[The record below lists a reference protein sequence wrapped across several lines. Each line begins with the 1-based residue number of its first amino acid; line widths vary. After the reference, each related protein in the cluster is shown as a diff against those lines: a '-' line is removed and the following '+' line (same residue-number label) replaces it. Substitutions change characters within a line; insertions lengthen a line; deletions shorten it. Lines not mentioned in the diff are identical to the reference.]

1 MGKSNFGK
9 EVRLASIPIIPICEM
24 PTIVPKLI
32 PIHLFIIYSSNYAFG
47 GSLGATDVIAMG
59 ACSILIVCA
68 GAA

>member
-24 PTIVPKLI
+24 PTTVPKLI
-32 PIHLFIIYSSNYAFG
+32 PIHLFIIYSVDYAVG
-47 GSLGATDVIAMG
+47 GFCGGTGVIAIG